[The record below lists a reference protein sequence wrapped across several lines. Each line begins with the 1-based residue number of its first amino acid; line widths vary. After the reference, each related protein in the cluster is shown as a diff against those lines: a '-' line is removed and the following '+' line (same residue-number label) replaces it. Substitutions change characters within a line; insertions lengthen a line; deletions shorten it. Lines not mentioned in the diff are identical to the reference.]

1 VESPNNLIQ
10 IMKKPTLLFAL
21 KCAVIVY
28 FAACTSIEKIG
39 ATKSITQQVTKG
51 SWKVN
56 CFSNT
61 ITDNTC
67 NFKDYT
73 FIFNS
78 NGTVTAAKDGV
89 SYTGS
94 WIEDHIAQKITI
106 SFKNSNAVLAG
117 LNNYWNITAV
127 TDTGI
132 SFEKN
137 NTDSNEKFY
146 ITSL

>member
-1 VESPNNLIQ
+1 
-10 IMKKPTLLFAL
+10 MKKPTFLFAL

-28 FAACTSIEKIG
+28 FAACTNIEKIG

-56 CFSNT
+56 CFSNAT
-61 ITDNTC
+61 TDNTC

-73 FIFNS
+73 FTFNP
-78 NGTVTAAKDGV
+78 NGSVTALKNGAT
-89 SYTGS
+89 YTGS

-106 SFKNSNAVLAG
+106 SFTGTNAVLAG
-117 LNNYWNITAV
+117 LNNHWDITSL
-127 TDTGI
+127 TDAGI

-137 NTDSNEKFY
+137 NTGSNQKFY
-146 ITSL
+146 ITAL